1 MIHILVQYPWS
12 MVTEVETGRDVDA
25 GQTDVHSGY
34 LILALL
40 GFQFLNFRLKPF
52 VDPMPVE
59 L

>member
-1 MIHILVQYPWS
+1 MGKNKNKIRLKYCDLAQIICNEYTQ
-12 MVTEVETGRDVDA
+12 A
-25 GQTDVHSGY
+25 KY

-40 GFQFLNFRLKPF
+40 GFQFLNFQLKPF